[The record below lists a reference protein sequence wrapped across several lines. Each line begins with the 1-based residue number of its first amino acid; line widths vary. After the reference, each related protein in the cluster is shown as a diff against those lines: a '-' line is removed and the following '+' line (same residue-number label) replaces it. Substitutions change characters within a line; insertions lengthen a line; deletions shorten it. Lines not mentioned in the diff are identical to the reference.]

1 MFVRKK
7 IIVFVFLCFISFNL
21 FSQNFKLE
29 GKVISKD
36 STVAI
41 EGLHIFNKNT
51 LRGNITNHQGFFT
64 ITVKVGDTITI
75 SGLQIEKVK
84 KIIQKEH
91 QLVKR
96 VDVFVNSK
104 INQLDEVVIGN
115 SLSGSIYID
124 SKLVQKENVVNAE
137 SLKLPYAGYPK
148 KTQTERAIYTATTGP
163 GGGIPLDPI
172 INRISG
178 YLKKLKKRKRI
189 EDKAKLISILKENF
203 KNYLSSDLQI
213 KENNLDD
220 FLYFCYEDKTFKS
233 LYNKGEIYLIELFK
247 KKALI
252 YKNRSK

>member
-1 MFVRKK
+1 MLIRKK
-7 IIVFVFLCFISFNL
+7 IIILPFLCFISFNL
-21 FSQNFKLE
+21 FSQKFNIE
-29 GKVISKD
+29 GRVISKD
-36 STVAI
+36 STVVI
-41 EGLHIFNKNT
+41 EGLHIYNNDVG
-51 LRGNITNHQGFFT
+51 RGNITNYQGFFE
-64 ITVKVGDTITI
+64 ITVKVGDTITL

-91 QLVKR
+91 QLVKKL
-96 VDVFVNSK
+96 DIFVSPK
-104 INQLDEVVIGN
+104 TNQLDEVIIGN
-115 SLSGSIYID
+115 NLSGFIHID
-124 SKLVQKENVVNAE
+124 SKLVKKENVVNAE

-148 KTQTERAIYTATTGP
+148 KTQTERAIHTATTGP

-189 EDKAKLISILKENF
+189 EDEAKLITKLKENF
-203 KNYLSSDLQI
+203 KNYLLSDLQI

-220 FLYFCYEDKTFKS
+220 FLYFCYEDKNFKS
-233 LYNKGEIYLIELFK
+233 LFSKGEIYLIELFK

>member
-1 MFVRKK
+1 MLIRKK
-7 IIVFVFLCFISFNL
+7 IIIFTLFLISFNL
-21 FSQNFKLE
+21 FSQNFDIE
-29 GKVISKD
+29 GRVVSKD
-36 STVAI
+36 STVVI
-41 EGLHIFNKNT
+41 EGLHIFNNNT
-51 LRGNITNHQGFFT
+51 KRGNITDYEGFFT

-75 SGLQIEKVK
+75 SGLQIEKIK
-84 KIIQKEH
+84 KVIQKDD
-91 QLVKR
+91 QLVKEIE
-96 VDVFVNSK
+96 VFVSPK
-104 INQLDEVVIGN
+104 TNQLDEVIIVN

-124 SKLVQKENVVNAE
+124 SKLVKKENVVNAE

-172 INRISG
+172 INWISG

-189 EDKAKLISILKENF
+189 EDEAKLINKLKENF

-213 KENNLDD
+213 KENNFDD

-233 LYNKGEIYLIELFK
+233 LYEKGEIYLIELFK